1 MFQKFFYDG
10 EFCLPSPSEI
20 SPRASQI
27 FRFGIYLED
36 PTCGVTQ
43 TFFLFKNL
51 LKLTFI
57 EIELLYNVLV
67 STIQQSELAVHIHTS
82 PVFWIS

>member
-1 MFQKFFYDG
+1 MMVSSVFLARLKF
-10 EFCLPSPSEI
+10 LPEHH
-20 SPRASQI
+20 
-27 FRFGIYLED
+27 RFLGLRSTWRI